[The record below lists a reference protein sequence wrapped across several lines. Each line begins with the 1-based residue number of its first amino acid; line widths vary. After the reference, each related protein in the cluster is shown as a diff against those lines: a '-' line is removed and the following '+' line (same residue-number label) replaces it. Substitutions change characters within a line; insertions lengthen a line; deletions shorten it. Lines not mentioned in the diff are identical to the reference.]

1 MYNISKITN
10 TSIESIDKISK
21 IDLTQDV
28 VISTPENLDIIDFNL
43 DGRIFIKTDKDI
55 NFTFSKTISGYVPVL
70 RQQIIKIPLKL
81 YIPYGYTPYINF
93 VRNTTWVNT
102 LIPKYESY
110 SGFIVDND
118 FVLNNKTITIESCN
132 PNYIVYN
139 NFSLNM
145 IINTELLKKEQPS
158 MTIMHNNPICELNI
172 FKNISNN
179 FASGKIFYIIN
190 NEIYYK
196 LLDTL

>member
-1 MYNISKITN
+1 
-10 TSIESIDKISK
+10 
-21 IDLTQDV
+21 
-28 VISTPENLDIIDFNL
+28 
-43 DGRIFIKTDKDI
+43 
-55 NFTFSKTISGYVPVL
+55 
-70 RQQIIKIPLKL
+70 
-81 YIPYGYTPYINF
+81 
-93 VRNTTWVNT
+93 
-102 LIPKYESY
+102 
-110 SGFIVDND
+110 
-118 FVLNNKTITIESCN
+118 
-132 PNYIVYN
+132 
-139 NFSLNM
+139 M